1 MDRAPRRAV
10 SGASGSWRILLLV
23 WIPLAVLYPLAVLA
37 LYPEPVTVQSIGRSL
52 ITISLAVVLAAGG
65 WWISGR
71 LHWPERPGAGFWLAH
86 LAIALLYAATWWM
99 MSGAIRSTLRGAGPA
114 VGAREALGSVYL
126 PWNLLFGLLIYGLC
140 TGLAYVVRAQA
151 AVRAERLNAANATAA
166 ATRARLAALQSQLNP
181 HFLFNVLHTTSALVR
196 TDPESAEEALD
207 RLGDLMRYA
216 LDRAEQETVLL
227 RDEWSFVED
236 YLAIERLRLG
246 TRLHV
251 ECRVDPVVL
260 DLPVPPFSVQPL
272 VENAVRHGISPRPGA
287 GRVTITAA
295 PFERGVRIDVADDGA
310 GAEPAQVERAPGS
323 GLRTLRQRLAA
334 GPWPGATVAVETS
347 PGNGFHVRVDLPAPR
362 HAAGAGHEAGA
373 GA

>member
-1 MDRAPRRAV
+1 
-10 SGASGSWRILLLV
+10 
-23 WIPLAVLYPLAVLA
+23 VLYPLAVLA
-37 LYPEPVTVQSIGRSL
+37 LFPEPVTIPSIARSL
-52 ITISLAVVLAAGG
+52 LIISLAVVLAAGG

-71 LHWPERPGAGFWLAH
+71 LHWPDRPGAGFWLTH
-86 LAIALLYAATWWM
+86 LAIGLLYAATWWL
-99 MSGAIRSTLRGAGPA
+99 MSGAVRSTFRGAGPIT
-114 VGAREALGSVYL
+114 GAREAAGSIYL

-140 TGLAYVVRAQA
+140 TGLAYVVRAQD

-196 TDPESAEEALD
+196 TDPESAEQALD

-216 LDRAEQETVLL
+216 LDRAERETVLL
-227 RDEWSFVED
+227 RDEWAFVED

-251 ECRVDPVVL
+251 ECKVDPEVL

-272 VENAVRHGISPRPGA
+272 VENAIRHGIAPRPGA
-287 GRVTITAA
+287 GRVTITAL
-295 PFERGVRIDVADDGA
+295 PLDGGVRIDVADDGT
-310 GAEPAQVERAPGS
+310 GADPAEIEPAAGS
-323 GLRTLRQRLAA
+323 GLRTLRQRLAS

-362 HAAGAGHEAGA
+362 RAAADRFEGNADA
-373 GA
+373 